1 MYLMAVDLGYGNL
14 KRACGDAR
22 GEPQLDVWPACAM
35 PLDRAGTDQSGDVV
49 VDGTP
54 WRVGV
59 SPEAMGSTPEIL
71 HRNYLDSDLWR
82 AQLLYALTHDV
93 TVPGKIDQLVLG
105 LPVDEY
111 LDQKLRERAEKAVRA
126 LLKSSSMTLPEV
138 DRIAVVLQSFG
149 TYFTANV
156 RLEGA
161 LERANVLLIDAGH
174 GTLDWTHI
182 RLGRLQRDGTGTTR
196 QGGVARIIEEVNTRL
211 PRRKGIQVDS
221 GCIRAAIEGD
231 GTIIVKGKSHDC
243 RVLIGEVRDGVVRCA
258 LALIRRSIKGLSE
271 GFDVV
276 VLTGGGA
283 EHYHPVVKR
292 LFPRAL
298 MHRTDSDVQANVCG
312 LWLDAQN
319 AIAPTSKNDLHPS
332 QDIGDDLTFRAQ
344 IRVRGPLKAR
354 LLEYPPRERPKMLAA
369 LATIGLVVLRKWGA

>member
-1 MYLMAVDLGYGNL
+1 MYLMAIDMGHGNL
-14 KRACGDAR
+14 KRACGDAG
-22 GEPQLDVWPACAM
+22 GEPQLDVWPACTM
-35 PLDRAGTDQSGDVV
+35 PLDRTGTDQSGDVV

-71 HRNYLDSDLWR
+71 HRNCLDSDPWR

-111 LDQKLRERAEKAVRA
+111 LDQKLRERVEGAVRA
-126 LLKSSSMTLPEV
+126 LLKGSSMTLPEV

-149 TYFTANV
+149 TYFSANV
-156 RLEGA
+156 RLEGV

-174 GTLDWTHI
+174 GTLGWTHV
-182 RLGRLQRDGTGTTR
+182 RLGRLLRNGTGTTR

-211 PRRKGIQVDS
+211 PQRKGIAADN

-231 GTIIVKGKSHDC
+231 GAIIVKGKSHDC
-243 RVLIGEVRDGVVRCA
+243 RGLIGEVRDGVIRCA
-258 LALIRRSIKGLSE
+258 LALIKRSIKGLSE
-271 GFDVV
+271 GFDAV

-283 EHYHPVVKR
+283 EHYHSAVRR

-298 MHRTDSDVQANVCG
+298 MHRTDSDVQATVYG
-312 LWLDAQN
+312 LWLLAKN
-319 AIAPTSKNDLHPS
+319 AIAPTPKDDLHSS
-332 QDIGDDLTFRAQ
+332 QDIGDELTFRAR
-344 IRVRGPLKAR
+344 IRVRGPLRAR
-354 LLEYPPRERPKMLAA
+354 LLEYPPRERPQMLAV
-369 LATIGLVVLRKWGA
+369 LASIGLDVLRKWGA